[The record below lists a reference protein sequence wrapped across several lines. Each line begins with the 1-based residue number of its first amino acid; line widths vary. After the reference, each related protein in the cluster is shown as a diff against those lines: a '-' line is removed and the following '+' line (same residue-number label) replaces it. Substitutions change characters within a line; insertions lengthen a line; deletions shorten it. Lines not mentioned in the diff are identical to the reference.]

1 MTRRS
6 HGADTKAV
14 SRYLTRPVACMALT
28 FIVSVLQICL
38 AAESVKESVE
48 ESLDGL
54 QLFFSATERVDGQL
68 QDGVPGQGSKQ
79 GSKQAVLANGESSVV
94 TTKRQ
99 SLVPDSSAREVQ
111 TNKHH
116 LWLNGVVRTE
126 QSLLPMINDLPCQ
139 AIPLG
144 NSNQVEKIEPLNC
157 VHIDSNLYSLKL
169 RTSDYGLMV
178 YRRHKHVAT
187 LYSGQRL

>member
-6 HGADTKAV
+6 HGVGTKAV
-14 SRYLTRPVACMALT
+14 SRYLTRLVACMALT
-28 FIVSVLQICL
+28 LIVSVLQICL
-38 AAESVKESVE
+38 AAESLE

-68 QDGVPGQGSKQ
+68 QDGVPEQSSKQ
-79 GSKQAVLANGESSVV
+79 GSKQTVLANGESSVV

-99 SLVPDSSAREVQ
+99 SLVPDSSASEVQ

-139 AIPLG
+139 AIPIG
-144 NSNQVEKIEPLNC
+144 NSNQVGKIEQLNC